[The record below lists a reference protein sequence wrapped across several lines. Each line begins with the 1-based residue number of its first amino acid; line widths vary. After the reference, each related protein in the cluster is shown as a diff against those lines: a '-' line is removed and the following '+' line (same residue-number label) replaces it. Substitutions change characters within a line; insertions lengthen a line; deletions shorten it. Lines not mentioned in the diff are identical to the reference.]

1 MISQG
6 RVSLPARNQNGASPR
21 EGRSALR
28 LSPPYDACLARSG
41 LRPDTPKGRR

>member
-6 RVSLPARNQNGASPR
+6 RVSLPARNQGAAASR

-28 LSPPYDACLARSG
+28 LSQPHSACVARSG
-41 LRPDTPKGRR
+41 LRPDTPRTRQ